1 MDIDEDDDDDKEE
14 VINDQKESKK
24 PTTKPIVHSKSL
36 DDLSPEE
43 ASAKKYKSSQGSG
56 ANGQTLTSLESFNN
70 FLYWRD
76 PLPVLDD
83 LDDLKK
89 GVAEE
94 PSSEVNRTAE
104 SEDEA
109 VTSPETDNSG
119 EKKGALDEIWTGCPV
134 ITFQAFADLTDA
146 TDTSTMELFRPESGI
161 SSNGKLVFD
170 PNTLSIKNNNHQAQ
184 QQQQQQ
190 QSQQQ
195 QQQMQD
201 PALPRGPPATLQSI
215 VPQLLVD
222 HFVSMTDPSRAQ
234 TVDSE
239 IAHHCAFSL

>member
-109 VTSPETDNSG
+109 VASPETDNSG

-190 QSQQQ
+190 Q

-239 IAHHCAFSL
+239 I